1 MFLVSFRLVLNFS
14 SYFFSI

>member
-1 MFLVSFRLVLNFS
+1 VADKEDSNWS